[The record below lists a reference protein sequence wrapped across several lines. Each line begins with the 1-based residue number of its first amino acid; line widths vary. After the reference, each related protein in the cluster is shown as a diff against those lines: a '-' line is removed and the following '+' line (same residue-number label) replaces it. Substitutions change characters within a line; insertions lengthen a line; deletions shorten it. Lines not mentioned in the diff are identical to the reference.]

1 MNNHG
6 SFIKTEVVLGVF
18 APWPFQDMK
27 LLGTTNRYEGPALGA
42 MTH

>member
-6 SFIKTEVVLGVF
+6 SFIKLQWCLV
-18 APWPFQDMK
+18 ASPWPFQDMK